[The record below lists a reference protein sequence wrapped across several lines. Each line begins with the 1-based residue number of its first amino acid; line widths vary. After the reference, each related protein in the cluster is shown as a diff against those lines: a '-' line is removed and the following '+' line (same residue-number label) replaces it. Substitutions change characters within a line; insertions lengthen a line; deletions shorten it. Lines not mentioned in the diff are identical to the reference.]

1 VHGLVREFG
10 SLLSRSRPVIARRT
24 EGPEVNCWAV
34 VAINTRLRRKG
45 RLRGE
50 LDPVERD
57 ALSRRMLDRVLAATD
72 GASSITRVLIVSPD
86 RQGLP
91 PGYEILHDAG
101 EGLNAAFELAR
112 DRGRAA
118 LAQEFVL
125 LPADLP
131 RLTACDVDAL
141 VAAGRRARVAIAPD
155 RCGTGTNGLYL
166 PVTLDFTCRFGV
178 ASRAR
183 HEVEARRHDIRPA
196 IVTRPGLAAD
206 LDTPADLRML
216 GRDVMTPA
224 GNPACAES
232 NA

>member
-1 VHGLVREFG
+1 M
-10 SLLSRSRPVIARRT
+10 
-24 EGPEVNCWAV
+24 NCWAV

-50 LDPVERD
+50 LDPGERD

-112 DRGRAA
+112 DRGGAA

-131 RLTACDVDAL
+131 RLTPGDVDAL

-166 PVTLDFTCRFGV
+166 PATLDFICRFGV

-183 HEVEARRHDIRPA
+183 HEAEARRHGIEPA